1 MVKSYGVV
9 VGVRVAHVIIVSAPV
24 QILGFCFFLNLVYE
38 LRVRILSLLVQGTKN
53 NFYYLLKASLNVPP
67 HCFLYKIC
75 MRYSNS

>member
-38 LRVRILSLLVQGTKN
+38 LRVRILGLLWQGIWDLGTWTRAWQKMI
-53 NFYYLLKASLNVPP
+53 FIIEGFP
-67 HCFLYKIC
+67 
-75 MRYSNS
+75 